1 MIKKISIFGW
11 FGERNTGDDFLL
23 QETLNCIQSKFNN
36 AEITVYSNHIEEL
49 ARKNKN
55 RSICYLPKKP
65 KYIITGL
72 FKNKYFIYGPGGL
85 FPNKNLKK
93 IIAFSVF
100 VALLKL
106 MRKKIIFFGLG
117 VENCNFSN
125 PINRFLIYSIFRMS
139 TSCTL
144 RYDYHMY
151 ETQKRMP
158 KKCIPAVDLMFS
170 KDLNKKHTIDSR
182 YVVVSLAN
190 IFKENSFS
198 QQFQQEI
205 VVLIRKIID
214 DGYTIKFLTFTDGK
228 DNKLNERIYNL
239 LEKEYQAK
247 CEIIEYLEDLEEVLG
262 IISGAKYVIAM
273 RYHAL
278 VFAIA
283 HNVPFVS
290 VSYSS
295 KHDELLY
302 EVGMSEYSVRV
313 CEGVNKYY
321 CERIPVSAEELLNKV
336 SMVADNRDSI
346 IRSLKIKRDILKK
359 KSNNNKVNLIT
370 SLSK

>member
-23 QETLNCIQSKFNN
+23 QETLNCVQAKFNN

-55 RSICYLPKKP
+55 RNICYLPKNP
-65 KYIITGL
+65 KHIIVGL

-93 IIAFSVF
+93 IIVF
-100 VALLKL
+100 FFFVVLLKL
-106 MRKKIIFFGLG
+106 MRKEVIFFGLG

-125 PINRFLIYSIFRMS
+125 PISRFLIYSIFRMS

-144 RYDYHMY
+144 RYDYRMY
-151 ETQKRMP
+151 ETQKKMP
-158 KKCIPAVDLMFS
+158 KKCTPAVDLMFS
-170 KDLNKKHTIDSR
+170 KDFSKRRTTDSR

-190 IFKENSFS
+190 IFKESSFS

-205 VVLIRKIID
+205 AVLIKKIID
-214 DGYTIKFLTFTDGK
+214 DGYNIKFLTFTDGK

-247 CEIIEYLEDLEEVLG
+247 CEIIEYLEDLEKILE
-262 IISGAKYVIAM
+262 IISGAKYIIAM

-283 HNVPFVS
+283 YNIPFVS

-313 CEGVNKYY
+313 CEDVNKYY
-321 CERIPVSAEELLNKV
+321 CERIPVSADELLNKISV
-336 SMVADNRDSI
+336 VAENSDSI
-346 IRSLKIKRDILKK
+346 IKSLKAKQDNLKN
-359 KSNNNKVNLIT
+359 KSNINKVNLIT